1 MEKIESSRPV
11 HISTPSHT
19 NMSSYLQTR
28 IAYLKQYITDVNE
41 SINIY
46 ETAIKNRTITLQGLK
61 KNLEELEAKN
71 DAEISRLIAHT
82 TEEVEAKSD
91 TETSHLIE
99 PTTTSS
105 QAHLIKTLPKRLVD
119 ENWPY
124 MRVKNTIKH
133 LKWGSTR
140 ISHYDGLQ
148 LLAKKKGIHINQ
160 LLNMTLR
167 NYVGCPRMTMKIGGR
182 YFP

>member
-28 IAYLKQYITDVNE
+28 IAHLKRYIVEVNE
-41 SINIY
+41 SIAMH
-46 ETAIKNRTITLQGLK
+46 ETAIKTRNINLQFLK
-61 KNLEELEAKN
+61 KTL
-71 DAEISRLIAHT
+71 
-82 TEEVEAKSD
+82 EEVESKSD
-91 TETSHLIE
+91 TEATLNNTADIFPSRLIE

-167 NYVGCPRMTMKIGGR
+167 NYIGCPRMTMQIKGVTI
-182 YFP
+182 P